1 MALSQSSTCSQV
13 STLVHAELARPQS
26 PKSQTPATATPL
38 KADMASFQGASALR
52 STGPQT
58 RSMAAPKVPQASSV
72 ALKELAIPEETAEN
86 KLVSQVSEDFEE
98 VVESVVE
105 SVVEDPASTMRVRKS
120 SGKSATRTSRRRAL
134 VMCLAL
140 GMVRPCASNVTG
152 GMGTG
157 SIRRTAS
164 SGLRRS
170 ASSSFTVSGNL
181 SSQVSIASSLK
192 AANLLEDK
200 EDESAKL

>member
-1 MALSQSSTCSQV
+1 MALSHSSTCSQV

-26 PKSQTPATATPL
+26 PKSQAPATATPL
-38 KADMASFQGASALR
+38 KSDMASFQGASALR

-58 RSMAAPKVPQASSV
+58 RSMAAPKAPQASTI
-72 ALKELAIPEETAEN
+72 ALKELAVQQGAEHESVT

-98 VVESVVE
+98 SVESVI
-105 SVVEDPASTMRVRKS
+105 EDPASSMRVRRS

-140 GMVRPCASNVTG
+140 GMVRPCASNVAG

-200 EDESAKL
+200 EDDSAKL

>member
-1 MALSQSSTCSQV
+1 
-13 STLVHAELARPQS
+13 
-26 PKSQTPATATPL
+26 
-38 KADMASFQGASALR
+38 
-52 STGPQT
+52 
-58 RSMAAPKVPQASSV
+58 MAAPRAPKASSV
-72 ALKELAIPEETAEN
+72 ALKELAVKEAAEEDSVAQ
-86 KLVSQVSEDFEE
+86 LVSQVSEDFADA
-98 VVESVVE
+98 VE
-105 SVVEDPASTMRVRKS
+105 SVVEDPASAMRVRRS

-140 GMVRPCASNVTG
+140 GMVRPCASNVAG
-152 GMGTG
+152 GLGTG

-170 ASSSFTVSGNL
+170 ASTSFTVSGNL

-192 AANLLEDK
+192 ATNLFDDK